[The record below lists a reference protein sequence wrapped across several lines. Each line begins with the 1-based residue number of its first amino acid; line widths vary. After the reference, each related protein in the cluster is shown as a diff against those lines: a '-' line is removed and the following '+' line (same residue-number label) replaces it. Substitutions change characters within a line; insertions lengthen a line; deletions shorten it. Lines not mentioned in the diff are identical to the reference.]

1 MTHLYGGNDF
11 RSSLDWES
19 DLSHIFTFVEYKL
32 LRIRTFVFGVKMK
45 FGPRKKGVG
54 SSQTLLATCT
64 VLHRNQWE
72 IFHDG

>member
-1 MTHLYGGNDF
+1 M
-11 RSSLDWES
+11 RSQSIPGRPHGDPGS
-19 DLSHIFTFVEYKL
+19 DLSRIFTFVEYNL
-32 LRIRTFVFGVKMK
+32 LRIRTFVFGLKMK
-45 FGPRKKGVG
+45 FGPREKGVG